1 MNEKQAMNMKD
12 NPTES
17 KAVLKLW
24 QGFLQKIPAAAAL
37 TTIEDLRE
45 LQKIVA
51 LLPGEES
58 AFIEAGEKKAFREL
72 IKSVTDKLHAAA
84 IIEGKKHGLPAGVFR
99 AEGQGGNRAFIPYR
113 FTDAPL
119 CVFEKPSQATSA
131 QIEFNFPSG
140 ETGVQEVYTIRN
152 NKKLALT
159 GRQEN
164 ILFTLLNDEFLHLTG
179 GPAGA
184 GVIEG
189 TIEKVIEKTGGRVR
203 LADMIDDLR
212 AIAETRFDIRDAT
225 QKTDGVNYAIRG
237 PLFTLDI
244 MPTPGSAK
252 AIEVAPRGK
261 HPFRIIINERVT
273 LEILMGLFQRIEL
286 TKFWAISKP
295 RDRHVYAYLVRNR
308 TSVPVRVAT
317 FCRANGFTIPASR
330 QGKFKTRQ
338 AIRKSLEAVSLATGD
353 FTRHP
358 GSKDWFIDPRRIGWV
373 PATAGLPSL
382 PATPGETQSLLVPSV
397 LKVCKFAAPVP
408 DDILAAYRRHGKKH
422 GIDVEPIVR
431 RIRVKLQAAYAEGAL
446 PEYERGCAAYRV
458 SVLGW

>member
-1 MNEKQAMNMKD
+1 MND
-12 NPTES
+12 NPTDS

-24 QGFLQKIPAAAAL
+24 QGFCLQKIPAAAAI
-37 TTIEDLRE
+37 TTVKDFHE
-45 LQKIVA
+45 LKKIIKI
-51 LLPGEES
+51 LSGEET
-58 AFIEAGEKKAFREL
+58 AFIKAGEKKAFREL

-84 IIEGKKHGLPAGVFR
+84 IIEGKKYGLPAGVFR
-99 AEGQGGNRAFIPYR
+99 AEGQGGDRAFIPHR

-358 GSKDWFIDPRRIGWV
+358 GSKDWFVDPRRIGWV